1 MEDEI
6 QQMQVDH
13 SNELQRLQQQ
23 LELNQQH
30 FQEEKRRLER
40 EKDDALKLAQ
50 EHIREQSSQEYG

>member
-23 LELNQQH
+23 LDLNQQH